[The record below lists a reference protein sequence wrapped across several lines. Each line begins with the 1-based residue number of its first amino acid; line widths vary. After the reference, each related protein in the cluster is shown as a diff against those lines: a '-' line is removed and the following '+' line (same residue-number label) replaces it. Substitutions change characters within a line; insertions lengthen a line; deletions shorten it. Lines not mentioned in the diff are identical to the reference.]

1 MKTIIVYFLI
11 FSLFLVIPFTGN
23 TALTAFSKGV
33 TVRNC
38 VILDAGH
45 GGVDGGAISCTGI
58 SESSINLEIA
68 LRLNDLMHLLGMRTI
83 MIRDD
88 DRSVYTEGKTIATK
102 KISDIRNRVRIVNET
117 PNALL
122 VSIHQNNF
130 SDPKYYGAQVFYN
143 NKFNSREIALQL
155 QSAFRE
161 NLDITNK
168 RQPQNSSGV
177 YLMEHI
183 NCPGV
188 LIECGFLSNVKEEA
202 MLRDDTYQKKIC
214 SIVATTV
221 SKYLNT

>member
-1 MKTIIVYFLI
+1 MKTIIIYFLI

-23 TALTAFSKGV
+23 TALTAFSKDV
-33 TVRNC
+33 TVRNY

-58 SESSINLEIA
+58 SESNINLEIA

-83 MIRDD
+83 MICDD
-88 DRSVYTEGKTIATK
+88 DRSVYTEGTTIATK

-130 SDPKYYGAQVFYN
+130 SDPKYSGAQGFYN
-143 NKFNSREIALQL
+143 NKSNSKEITLQL
-155 QSAFRE
+155 HSAFRE

-214 SIVATTV
+214 SIVATTIC
-221 SKYLNT
+221 KYLNT

>member
-1 MKTIIVYFLI
+1 
-11 FSLFLVIPFTGN
+11 
-23 TALTAFSKGV
+23 
-33 TVRNC
+33 
-38 VILDAGH
+38 
-45 GGVDGGAISCTGI
+45 
-58 SESSINLEIA
+58 
-68 LRLNDLMHLLGMRTI
+68 MHLLGMRTI

-88 DRSVYTEGKTIATK
+88 DRSVYTEGTTIAKK
-102 KISDIRNRVRIVNET
+102 KISDIRNRVRIVNGT

-130 SDPKYYGAQVFYN
+130 SDPKYSGAQVFYN
-143 NKFNSREIALQL
+143 NKSNSKEIALQL

-214 SIVATTV
+214 SIVATTIC
-221 SKYLNT
+221 KYLNT

>member
-1 MKTIIVYFLI
+1 MKTIIIYFLI
-11 FSLFLVIPFTGN
+11 FTLFLVIPFTGN

-33 TVRNC
+33 TVRNY

-58 SESSINLEIA
+58 SESNINLEIA

-88 DRSVYTEGKTIATK
+88 DRSVYTEGTTIATK
-102 KISDIRNRVRIVNET
+102 KISDIRNRVRIVNGT

-130 SDPKYYGAQVFYN
+130 SDPKYSGAQVFYN
-143 NKFNSREIALQL
+143 NKSNSKEIALQL

-214 SIVATTV
+214 SIVATTIC
-221 SKYLNT
+221 KYLNT